1 MRPPYSAQRRCRIFL
16 FLLLLSA
23 EQALL
28 TRSVHRPHART
39 PSIEVFWSNDLT
51 SQHFFLTNQS
61 LKEWSIFGRRN
72 SESLAEHQLPE
83 KISYRH
89 APEKTVDQA
98 VLCAQI
104 DELISEILKNREKK
118 AHFAHFKI
126 LKDSDFNYI
135 RGSGVLIAKFT
146 DYPFVIKLFRE
157 TPETFTAPF
166 TKGFVPSTFF
176 VMGGGINRFLAGFT
190 RIKNLDAINQKIAA
204 SPRWAGKVST
214 PRKWYWEPANVRSF
228 TVIGHHIGAQETQSI
243 TYPSVYCII
252 CDEMHGTRELSLHS
266 QEDRTLALELSNF
279 IGNRIDPHICNF
291 MIEKETGNI
300 AFVDTEH
307 FASIVGLDE
316 PLEFKSYTDYF
327 LSLAQKCLQDA
338 FFTTK
343 RTRLKHQQRAVP
355 QNLIV

>member
-1 MRPPYSAQRRCRIFL
+1 M
-16 FLLLLSA
+16 
-23 EQALL
+23 
-28 TRSVHRPHART
+28 
-39 PSIEVFWSNDLT
+39 PSIEVFWSNNPT
-51 SQHFFLTNQS
+51 GQHFFLTNQS
-61 LKEWSIFGRRN
+61 LEEWAIFDR
-72 SESLAEHQLPE
+72 SDSASLNEHLLPE

-89 APEKTVDQA
+89 DPDKSVDRA
-98 VLCAQI
+98 LLRAQI
-104 DELISEILKNREKK
+104 DELIAEILKNREKK

-135 RGSGVLIAKFT
+135 RGSGVLIAKFI
-146 DYPFVIKLFRE
+146 DYPFVVKLFRE

-176 VMGGGINRFLAGFT
+176 VMGGGINRFLAGLT

-214 PRKWYWEPANVRSF
+214 PRKWYFSPTDVCTF
-228 TVIGHHIGAQETQSI
+228 TVIGHNIGPQKTRSI
-243 TYPSVYCII
+243 TYPSIYCII

-291 MIEKETGNI
+291 MIEKETEKI

-316 PLEFKSYTDYF
+316 PVEFKSYTDYF
-327 LSLAQKCLQDA
+327 MSLAGKCLRDA
-338 FFTTK
+338 FFTT
-343 RTRLKHQQRAVP
+343 RRIRLEHQQRTIP